1 MSKLPR
7 NCRWKR
13 LVKVLEKLGFKFS
26 NVEGS
31 HYVMIKLDCRS
42 PKIIVVPMHN
52 PLKVGTLNQ
61 KIKDADLSR
70 KKFMEL
76 YKDP

>member
-1 MSKLPR
+1 MPKLPR
-7 NCRWKR
+7 NCRWKK

-31 HYVMIKLDCRS
+31 HYIMIKINCRP

-61 KIKDADLSR
+61 KVKDAGLSR